1 MALKKY
7 VLITAGGTGNRMQSA
22 IPKQFLLLKDK
33 PVLMHT
39 IQVFNNAFQ
48 DMDFLIVL
56 PAQYWEDWNKLCQ
69 EYEFS
74 LAHQLV
80 EGGEFRFHSVKNGL
94 DFIREDGIVAI
105 HDAVRPLVSD
115 AVVKNGFAMAEEHGN
130 AIPCVPVNESV
141 RMSDEKGNRPI
152 NRDQLRLIQ
161 TPQVFR
167 TSLIKEA
174 YKVEYD
180 SSFTDDASVI
190 ERMGRQIYLYEG
202 NPENIKITRP
212 ADMVLADALY
222 KSLNS

>member
-74 LAHQLV
+74 LVHQLV

>member
-39 IQVFNNAFQ
+39 MQVFNNAFQ
-48 DMDFLIVL
+48 DLDFVLVL
-56 PAQYWEDWNKLCQ
+56 PTQYWDDWDKLCQ
-69 EYEFS
+69 EYDFT

-80 EGGEFRFHSVKNGL
+80 EGGELRFHSVKNGL
-94 DFIREDGIVAI
+94 SFIGEDGIVAI
-105 HDAVRPLVSD
+105 HDAVRPLVSE
-115 AVVKNGFAMAEEHGN
+115 AVVRHGFAMAEQHGN
-130 AIPCVPVNESV
+130 AIPCVPVSESV
-141 RMSDEKGNRPI
+141 RMIDEKGSRPV
-152 NRDQLRLIQ
+152 NRDQLRLVQ

-167 TSLIKEA
+167 ISLIKEA
-174 YKVEYD
+174 YQVEYD

-190 ERMGRQIYLYEG
+190 ERMGEQIYLYEG

-212 ADMVLADALY
+212 VDMVIANALFE
-222 KSLNS
+222 SLNS